1 MSDPPFRL
9 EGKPAAKLPLR
20 AAPWLAIAAMAAL
33 WPRRKKALA
42 APAGAAFSTPE
53 QYEAAEPGRG
63 RLAYFPWTIPPLG
76 WKDIAWRAYR
86 EISRDRLPAV
96 AGGVTFYLLLAT
108 FPAIAA
114 FVSLYG
120 LFSDVDTV
128 EKQLGQLASIF
139 PRDAVGLI
147 GQQMLR
153 LATQR
158 HGTLGA
164 AFAVSTLIS
173 VWSANAG
180 MKSLFDGLNVAYGE
194 REKRPYFQR
203 TLITYGATL
212 AALVFLTGVMAI
224 TVAAPIFFHA
234 LGLHGLRYWWIPLRW
249 VAVYAV
255 AAGVFTLLYRFGPS
269 RAPARWRWVFCGGF
283 AAALAWMAGSLG
295 FSWYV
300 NNFTHFGVTY
310 GSLGAMI
317 AFMLW
322 VWVSVMVVL
331 VGAELNAEIEH
342 QTARD
347 STTGAPGSIGRRG
360 AAMADTVGTAFTV
373 SPREARHYVR
383 DFLKRQVVTV
393 AGLARGLFT
402 RRPPRGGSTGRSRP
416 RRSGER

>member
-1 MSDPPFRL
+1 MDNPNRAMASIKADPDMSDPSADSVKTPARL
-9 EGKPAAKLPLR
+9 PWR
-20 AAPWLAIAAMAAL
+20 AAPWLAIAALAAL
-33 WPRRKKALA
+33 WPRRKKVAGE
-42 APAGAAFSTPE
+42 APGGRPLLTPE
-53 QYEAAEPGRG
+53 EFEAAEPGRG
-63 RLAYFPWTIPPLG
+63 RLAHFPWTIPPLG
-76 WKDIAWRAYR
+76 WKDILWRAYR
-86 EISRDRLPAV
+86 EVANNRLPAL

-108 FPAIAA
+108 FPAVAA

-128 EKQLGQLASIF
+128 EKQLGQLAGIF

-153 LATQR
+153 LATQT

-194 REKRPYFQR
+194 REKRPYLHR

-212 AALVFLTGVMAI
+212 AALTFLTVVTAI
-224 TVAAPIFFHA
+224 TVAAPIFFHT
-234 LGLHGLRYWWIPLRW
+234 LGLRGLRYWWIPLRW
-249 VAVYAV
+249 LGVYAI

-269 RAPARWRWVFCGGF
+269 RAGARWRWVFCGGF
-283 AAALAWMAGSLG
+283 AAALLWMVGSLG

-317 AFMLW
+317 GFMLW
-322 VWVSVMVVL
+322 MWVSVMVVL
-331 VGAELNAEIEH
+331 IGAEFNAEIEH
-342 QTARD
+342 QTACD
-347 STTGAPGSIGRRG
+347 TTTGAPLPIGRRG
-360 AAMADTVGTAFTV
+360 AVMADTVGAAFTV
-373 SPREARHYVR
+373 SPREARHYIR
-383 DFLKRQVVTV
+383 DFLKRQVDSVV
-393 AGLARGLFT
+393 RFASNLF
-402 RRPPRGGSTGRSRP
+402 RN
-416 RRSGER
+416 